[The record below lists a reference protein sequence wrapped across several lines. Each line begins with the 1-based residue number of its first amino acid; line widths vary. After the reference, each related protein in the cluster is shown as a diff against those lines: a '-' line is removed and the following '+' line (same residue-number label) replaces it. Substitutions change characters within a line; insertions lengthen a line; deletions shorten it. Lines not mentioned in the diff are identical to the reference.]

1 MVKEAMPRLLKDAVG
16 RDLHLCH
23 GATLAIGHLV
33 AGIGGVAMVE
43 QKKLSTILGSEL
55 ISSLEG
61 LVDNLVDGHKLRG
74 LGGELMRQAV
84 SQYILNLSASS
95 LVLPRTILFSWLT
108 VLEENLASSE
118 VTVQAVAT
126 PALAPLLQQLL
137 LSQGSLDIKGRDK
150 VVDSYL
156 VHITGAEV
164 QRKGFSAALG
174 ALPAHIL
181 EGKEEEVILGL
192 IAACKISEGTE
203 AWAEAR
209 REAVK
214 ALAMVAA
221 TTMKKLDPRLV
232 PHLYDC
238 FLHSLEDYTIDRRG
252 DTGAWVRE
260 AAMSALETLTLALL
274 TQGSD
279 KVPASIV
286 TQVMPCLVQQAVEKI
301 ARTRGHAGKAFHI
314 LLHAKNESGELVPGV
329 PCRAALEEIFPQDL
343 DVNWIV
349 EAETFPLFVKL
360 LRLPEYSERL
370 ILGLTVSRA
379 LLLVQIPA
387 YDGSFFQVSVG
398 GLTERLVKNAS
409 NSLFAEMRGMKS
421 EEVELFA
428 SQLLSVFRQNQKVD
442 RVTLP
447 LFKFL
452 DQLFTSGCL
461 ESVLENPSSQFS
473 GNLFTL
479 CKTEIAKSGDPNKLM
494 HSGDVF
500 CQLLQSADRGTIQR
514 TLTQLSILLCH
525 RFPRVRKATAE
536 KLYEA
541 LLTFTERDIVPEDQ
555 LDNVMELLSET
566 KWDNGVA
573 ELRPVRNKICELAGV
588 PVPTVA
594 RPELH

>member
-1 MVKEAMPRLLKDAVG
+1 
-16 RDLHLCH
+16 
-23 GATLAIGHLV
+23 
-33 AGIGGVAMVE
+33 
-43 QKKLSTILGSEL
+43 
-55 ISSLEG
+55 
-61 LVDNLVDGHKLRG
+61 
-74 LGGELMRQAV
+74 
-84 SQYILNLSASS
+84 
-95 LVLPRTILFSWLT
+95 
-108 VLEENLASSE
+108 
-118 VTVQAVAT
+118 
-126 PALAPLLQQLL
+126 
-137 LSQGSLDIKGRDK
+137 
-150 VVDSYL
+150 
-156 VHITGAEV
+156 
-164 QRKGFSAALG
+164 
-174 ALPAHIL
+174 
-181 EGKEEEVILGL
+181 
-192 IAACKISEGTE
+192 
-203 AWAEAR
+203 
-209 REAVK
+209 
-214 ALAMVAA
+214 
-221 TTMKKLDPRLV
+221 
-232 PHLYDC
+232 
-238 FLHSLEDYTIDRRG
+238 
-252 DTGAWVRE
+252 
-260 AAMSALETLTLALL
+260 MSALETLTLALL

-301 ARTRGHAGKAFHI
+301 ARTRGHAGKAFHT

-379 LLLVQIPA
+379 WLLVRIPA

-594 RPELH
+594 RPEPH

>member
-1 MVKEAMPRLLKDAVG
+1 
-16 RDLHLCH
+16 
-23 GATLAIGHLV
+23 
-33 AGIGGVAMVE
+33 MVE

-84 SQYILNLSASS
+84 SQYILNLSASD
-95 LVLPRTILFSWLT
+95 LILPRTILFSWLA
-108 VLEENLASSE
+108 VLEENLGSSE
-118 VTVQAVAT
+118 VAVQAAAT
-126 PALAPLLQQLL
+126 PALVPLLQQLL
-137 LSQGSLDIKGRDK
+137 VSREGSVDIKSRDK

-156 VHITGAEV
+156 VHITSTEV
-164 QRKGFSAALG
+164 LRKGFSAALG
-174 ALPAHIL
+174 AVPAHLL
-181 EGKEEEVILGL
+181 EGKEEEVVSGL
-192 IAACKISEGTE
+192 ITACKISEGTE

-209 REAVK
+209 REAVR
-214 ALAMVAA
+214 ALALVAV
-221 TTMKKLDPRLV
+221 TVMDKLDPRLV

-260 AAMSALETLTLALL
+260 AAMSALETVTLALL
-274 TQGSD
+274 TQGTD
-279 KVPASIV
+279 RVPSSIV
-286 TQVMPCLVQQAVEKI
+286 AQLMPCLAQQAVEKI
-301 ARTRGHAGKAFHI
+301 ARTRGHAGKAFHA
-314 LLHAKNESGELVPGV
+314 LLHARSESGQPVPGI
-329 PCRAALEEIFPQDL
+329 PCRIQLEKIFPQDL
-343 DVNWIV
+343 DTNWIV

-360 LRLPEYSERL
+360 LRLPEYAERL
-370 ILGLTVSRA
+370 ILGLT
-379 LLLVQIPA
+379 
-387 YDGSFFQVSVG
+387 VSVG
-398 GLTERLVKNAS
+398 GLTERLVRNAS
-409 NSLFAEMRGMKS
+409 SSLFAEMRLMTS
-421 EEVELFA
+421 EEVEKFS
-428 SQLLSVFRQNQKVD
+428 SQLLAVFRRNQKVD

-461 ESVLENPSSQFS
+461 EGVLDNPVSQFS
-473 GNLFTL
+473 SNLFTL

-566 KWDNGVA
+566 KWDSGVA

-594 RPELH
+594 RLEPH